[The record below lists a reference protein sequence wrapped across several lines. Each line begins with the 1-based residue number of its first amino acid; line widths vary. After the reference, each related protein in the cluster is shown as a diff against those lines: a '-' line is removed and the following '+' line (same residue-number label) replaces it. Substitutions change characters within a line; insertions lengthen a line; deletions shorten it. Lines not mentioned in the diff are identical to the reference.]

1 MDHRRRALDAGHQSH
16 EAFTRAFVRRYG
28 TPTAYRRGAE
38 HFTDASHHA
47 EIQPALADA
56 FPQVYEFA
64 TRSGAGLAGPP
75 PPRVGEENVEMTINY
90 DGRIVLHEVGLHDD
104 RAALLA
110 QALHTQYSAALA
122 TLEEAV
128 KSTFTLWIGLFILN
142 CSGSSERQSS

>member
-1 MDHRRRALDAGHQSH
+1 LLDHRRRALDAGYQSH
-16 EAFTRAFVRRYG
+16 EAFTRAFVRR
-28 TPTAYRRGAE
+28 RVR
-38 HFTDASHHA
+38 HA
-47 EIQPALADA
+47 EMQPALANA

-64 TRSGAGLAGPP
+64 TRSGAGLAGTP
-75 PPRVGEENVEMTINY
+75 PPRDGEENVEMTTNY

-122 TLEEAV
+122 TLVEAV

-142 CSGSSERQSS
+142 CSGSSER